1 MHVDVCACMCVC
13 TLRKERARGSRHVP
27 MRMLETLDS
36 AYGIEEQ
43 CIRYSVL
50 PLEDL
55 VSMLQT
61 LYTESDNQM
70 LR

>member
-1 MHVDVCACMCVC
+1 
-13 TLRKERARGSRHVP
+13 